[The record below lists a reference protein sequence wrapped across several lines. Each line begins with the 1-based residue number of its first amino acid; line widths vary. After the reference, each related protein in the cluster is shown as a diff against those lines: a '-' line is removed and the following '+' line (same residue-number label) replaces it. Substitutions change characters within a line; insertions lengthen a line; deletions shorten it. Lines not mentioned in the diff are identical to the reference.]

1 MKILKNKKYTILSKI
16 LKYSFVFVIAFTIF
30 MSGAISHNV
39 NGDYSIKTKIE
50 NPIGPNGPQNIP
62 DFIAKA
68 IDVVLVIG
76 VPIIVL
82 SIIYSG
88 FLFVQAQGNSEKLK
102 TAKKA
107 LLYSIIGAVLLL
119 GAFVIAN
126 AIGKTVEDIKKG
138 A

>member
-1 MKILKNKKYTILSKI
+1 MKIFKTKKYTLLSNI
-16 LKYSFVFVIAFTIF
+16 LKYSFVFILASTIF
-30 MSGAISHNV
+30 MSGFISHHV
-39 NGDYSIKTKIE
+39 NGAYTVGTKIE
-50 NPIGPNGPQNIP
+50 NPLGDKGPQNIP

-68 IDVVLVIG
+68 IDIVLIIG
-76 VPIIVL
+76 VPIVVL

-88 FLFVQAQGNSEKLK
+88 FLFVTAQGNPEKLK
-102 TAKKA
+102 KAKNS